1 MKTTIKY
8 LLVIGFASMTFLGC
22 ATKPTASA
30 DVSKWEYHTEM
41 FHLADNQTT
50 TRLNQLNVEGWV
62 IVAITPKDGVTSYTF
77 KRPKQ

>member
-22 ATKPTASA
+22 ATKPATTEST
-30 DVSKWEYHTEM
+30 SKWEYHTEM
-41 FHLADNQTT
+41 FHLSDNQTA
-50 TRLNQLNVEGWV
+50 TRLNQLNVEGWI
-62 IVAITPKDGVTSYTF
+62 IVSIVPKDGVSSYTF